1 MGGVLAAMG
10 ERYREPVVL
19 EEAVAAFGAA
29 LEERRRD
36 RSPQLWA
43 ASAAS
48 QGLASMQLAAR
59 RKDPGMAQQAFMQI
73 AAAVEAMREAG
84 HSADVATLQKKLV
97 LAGSLAEGMR
107 KR

>member
-1 MGGVLAAMG
+1 
-10 ERYREPVVL
+10 
-19 EEAVAAFGAA
+19 
-29 LEERRRD
+29 
-36 RSPQLWA
+36 
-43 ASAAS
+43 
-48 QGLASMQLAAR
+48 MQLAAR

-84 HSADVATLQKKLV
+84 HSADVAMLQKKLV